1 MEEEEGLKENVEAE
15 EVEKEVIEE
24 KRVCTVDGSSLQNI
38 EVYLKWEASKENPG
52 KFITTLKVVKDAS
65 LADLRKL
72 IAIYLGADNQAFI
85 FLMLGDPTG
94 ASVPK
99 EKEAT
104 IQVTKLPLCNNKSNG
119 YLASLR
125 PLKGM
130 QSPKRKPGRSG
141 HLLHKNCVSGSLSCS
156 CKRFS
161 GKGRCSC
168 TSLLLNRSISNSF
181 SLQQQESRA
190 ACVLQ
195 TAWRRYKREKL
206 QKSPRLAKEGSLS
219 ATDHHAV
226 SETQHK

>member
-72 IAIYLGADNQAFI
+72 IAIYQAFI

-130 QSPKRKPGRSG
+130 QSPSQLPLIPLPWKSLENR
-141 HLLHKNCVSGSLSCS
+141 LH
-156 CKRFS
+156 
-161 GKGRCSC
+161 
-168 TSLLLNRSISNSF
+168 
-181 SLQQQESRA
+181 
-190 ACVLQ
+190 
-195 TAWRRYKREKL
+195 
-206 QKSPRLAKEGSLS
+206 
-219 ATDHHAV
+219 
-226 SETQHK
+226 